1 MLRIGGE
8 REPVLALRLIGLVEF
23 RERRGQAAS
32 GFDELRVEIEGR
44 GETSARLRVP
54 RKRRERCR
62 AARHRLWIVGVNRQR
77 PVEARERFL
86 VAAERPQ
93 GRAEAEIGLRL
104 VGVYRQ

>member
-1 MLRIGGE
+1 MPRIGGE

-32 GFDELRVEIEGR
+32 RFDELRVEIEGR